1 MEKSSK
7 NNFEHQ
13 WKQKFQGASQLPPA
27 DMWDRIEVSLD
38 EKSENKP
45 FFLLWGVPAYVVSG
59 IAATLIL
66 AIGGW
71 LLLAESEGNSI
82 SKQLTHPNTEQVQ
95 ESANQTVAV
104 NGKSSEQTGV
114 DKISPK
120 PTEPVTANIAKT
132 SGTSNVNTTS
142 FKLVDNSIALVE
154 FKQVGMPNSGL
165 GSEKRTS
172 GYADIDES
180 FTTQKRFMSVFN
192 KMRGRPYD
200 EYPVRYILKRNKL
213 AYVEPL
219 EEANE
224 PPPTKQKRSSWI
236 GLISGLS
243 PFKPN
248 FQNGN
253 LNQLAFDNVNAYS
266 SNDANFNTQR
276 GPQGAQGANP
286 TEPTGS
292 ENAFTIPVGSPV
304 QQFTN
309 GRAFN
314 LGIQAGKQ
322 LTKRLA
328 LESGVRYIQGNSPVN
343 TNVYTL
349 NEKTGEINAFVQ
361 DYITQ
366 ERTLGNAVVAPAETL
381 NNSYEYL
388 SIPVQLAYGIPL
400 LNKLNVEITG
410 GVSADMFLQ
419 NTLQSETT
427 DVASLNAS
435 NSAYRTLGMSGLGGV
450 RLNYLLDER
459 WELTV
464 GSAFQQALVSNFES
478 GTSAKLRPQMLGVNY
493 GVNYHF

>member
-7 NNFEHQ
+7 NNFEQQ
-13 WKQKFQGASQLPPA
+13 WKQKFEGASQLPPA
-27 DMWDRIEVSLD
+27 DMWNRIEASLD
-38 EKSENKP
+38 EKSESKP

-66 AIGGW
+66 AISGW
-71 LLLAESEGNSI
+71 FLLSESEGSLVSEQLNQ
-82 SKQLTHPNTEQVQ
+82 SKTEDVQ
-95 ESANQTVAV
+95 DVANESVAV
-104 NGKSSEQTGV
+104 IGQSTKKADIIIEPQPYSPIIKNGKVVSAAS
-114 DKISPK
+114 KS
-120 PTEPVTANIAKT
+120 
-132 SGTSNVNTTS
+132 NTTS
-142 FKLVDNSIALVE
+142 FKLANSSITLVE
-154 FKQVGMPNSGL
+154 FKQTEVWDVA
-165 GSEKRTS
+165 SENERRT
-172 GYADIDES
+172 ADYVDATES
-180 FTTQKRFMSVFN
+180 VSMQKKIISALN
-192 KMRGRPYD
+192 KITGRPYD

-213 AYVEPL
+213 AYVEPV
-219 EEANE
+219 EEVSD
-224 PPPTKQKRSSWI
+224 PIKLKRNSWI

-248 FQNGN
+248 FQSGN

-266 SNDANFNTQR
+266 SNDANFNIQR
-276 GPQGAQGANP
+276 NPQGA
-286 TEPTGS
+286 EGS
-292 ENAFTIPVGSPV
+292 AGLVDSEKAFAIPIGRPV

-328 LESGVRYIQGNSPVN
+328 LESGLRYIQGNSPVS

-361 DYITQ
+361 DYLTQ
-366 ERTLGNAVVAPAETL
+366 DRTLNNAVVAPAETL
-381 NNSYEYL
+381 SNSYEYL
-388 SIPVQLAYGIPL
+388 SVPVQLAYGIPL
-400 LNKLNVEITG
+400 LNKLNVEIIG
-410 GVSADMFLQ
+410 GVSGDMFLQ

-427 DVASLNAS
+427 DVASLTAS
-435 NSAYRTLGMSGLGGV
+435 NSEYRTLGVSGLGGV
-450 RLNYLLDER
+450 RLNYLLDDR
-459 WELTV
+459 WELTL